1 VGHASGRRIVKLKR
15 TRRDDLSA
23 DDYGHM
29 KKVSA
34 YIARH
39 TAQRP
44 EHEDPQTSRW
54 RYSLMNWGHEPE
66 KRS

>member
-1 VGHASGRRIVKLKR
+1 
-15 TRRDDLSA
+15 
-23 DDYGHM
+23 M